1 MKKKTMKKKTMRMRG
16 GALVRAQEAQEA
28 QEAAIKREWES
39 FLSGDKSGAIERM
52 KEIRLAGET
61 SGVNTQAV
69 NKALEDMIKIK
80 NDKDVLAD
88 TAETELREL
97 LNEYKKSNTEFN
109 SSLIK
114 INKFYTDKEETD
126 LLDND
131 GEEKLKAL
139 YEELGI
145 DMVKLGDYLVELGAT
160 DTEEEDD

>member
-1 MKKKTMKKKTMRMRG
+1 
-16 GALVRAQEAQEA
+16 
-28 QEAAIKREWES
+28 
-39 FLSGDKSGAIERM
+39 
-52 KEIRLAGET
+52 
-61 SGVNTQAV
+61 
-69 NKALEDMIKIK
+69 MIKIK